1 MSALEGVNVL
11 DFTSRLPGPLAG
23 LLLAEAGAAV
33 TKIEGPAGD
42 PLDNALPGWPDASQT
57 YARLNRGKRILRL
70 DLKDERDRASLD
82 PLLEDCDVLLEG
94 FRPGVMARLHLDYAR
109 LAPRFP
115 RLIYCSI
122 SGYGQTGPEAGRA
135 GHDLT
140 YLAGRGVLSL
150 LAAEQGEAVV
160 PGILLADIAAGSYPA
175 FMNVVL
181 ALFERERTG
190 RGTHLDVAMA
200 RNLDL
205 FTLGAK
211 AGTLFTGGSPRYR
224 IYRTRDGRA
233 LAVGALEANFWDAF
247 CACIALPEALRDDA
261 RDPAATIRAI
271 EDIVARKDA
280 REWTALLEQY
290 DTCVALLEPLDA
302 SAPLELPLAPQLCRD
317 PR

>member
-1 MSALEGVNVL
+1 MSALEGINVL

-23 LLLAEAGAAV
+23 LLLAEAGAEV

-42 PLDNALPGWPDASQT
+42 PLDNALGWPDASHT

-70 DLKDERDRASLD
+70 DLKNERDRATLE
-82 PLLEDCDVLLEG
+82 PLLETCDVLLEG
-94 FRPGVMARLHLDYAR
+94 FRPGVMARLKLDYET
-109 LAPRFP
+109 LAARFP

-122 SGYGQTGPEAGRA
+122 SGYGQAGPDAARA

-150 LAAEQGEAVV
+150 LATSEGDAIV

-181 ALFERERTG
+181 ALFGRERTG
-190 RGTHLDVAMA
+190 RGTHLDVAMT
-200 RNLDL
+200 RNLDF
-205 FTLGAK
+205 FTLGAR
-211 AGTLFTGGSPRYR
+211 AGKLFTGGSPRYR

-247 CACIALPEALRDDA
+247 CACIALPEQLRDDS
-261 RDPAATIRAI
+261 RDPVATIRAI
-271 EDIVARKDA
+271 EDIVGRKDA
-280 REWTALLEQY
+280 REWTDLLEKC
-290 DTCVALLEPLDA
+290 DTCAALLEPLDA
-302 SAPLELPLAPQLCRD
+302 SASLEVPLAPQLCRD
-317 PR
+317 VR